1 MQGID
6 FREVVSDVDVIFQF
20 KVADGL
26 PLEIRINVRQRW
38 GGGGGLKYRQKFFVP
53 IY

>member
-1 MQGID
+1 MQGRD
-6 FREVVSDVDVIFQF
+6 FREVVSDVIFQF

-26 PLEIRINVRQRW
+26 PLEIRINVRQRG